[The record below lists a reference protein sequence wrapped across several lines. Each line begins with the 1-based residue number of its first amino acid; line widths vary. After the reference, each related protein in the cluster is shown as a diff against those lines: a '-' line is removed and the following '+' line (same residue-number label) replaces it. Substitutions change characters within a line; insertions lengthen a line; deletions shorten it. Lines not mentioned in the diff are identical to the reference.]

1 MLAQVFAAVWLTER
15 ISLKMKGGIPK
26 TYLFIERLEDTRQV
40 SC

>member
-26 TYLFIERLEDTRQV
+26 THPFIGEDIRQV